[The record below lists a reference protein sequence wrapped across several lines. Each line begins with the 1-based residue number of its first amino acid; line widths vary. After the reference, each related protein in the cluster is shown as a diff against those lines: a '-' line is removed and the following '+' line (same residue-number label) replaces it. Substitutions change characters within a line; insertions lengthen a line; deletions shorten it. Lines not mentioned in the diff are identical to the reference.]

1 MSVTLKSAILALA
14 FCALLSLQMTALAS
28 DFTRPVYAR
37 PATTASGFLMEGF
50 FETFDG
56 LTMQEAHELEGWT
69 AGLDFTIPINRTMQL
84 RFLLP
89 ARTEADGVFVDTE
102 EEVEIE
108 GWGGTFDFA
117 TLYFE
122 HQLVG
127 IDNGPDRLAWFGGFG
142 YRTGVLKTGTPDR
155 YNHQGRSLHLGVRYD
170 RVLDRAGM
178 LFLDTEFRFYDP
190 SDDLNPGD
198 LIDDSFWLATVTAA
212 WLAAP
217 LGAFTPGVELMA
229 DIAENYTAASIAP
242 ELVISAG
249 QTLDLKLAVPVG
261 LTSDA
266 PDWGAQFRL
275 TLSF

>member
-1 MSVTLKSAILALA
+1 
-14 FCALLSLQMTALAS
+14 
-28 DFTRPVYAR
+28 
-37 PATTASGFLMEGF
+37 
-50 FETFDG
+50 
-56 LTMQEAHELEGWT
+56 
-69 AGLDFTIPINRTMQL
+69 
-84 RFLLP
+84 
-89 ARTEADGVFVDTE
+89 
-102 EEVEIE
+102 
-108 GWGGTFDFA
+108 
-117 TLYFE
+117 
-122 HQLVG
+122 
-127 IDNGPDRLAWFGGFG
+127 
-142 YRTGVLKTGTPDR
+142 
-155 YNHQGRSLHLGVRYD
+155 
-170 RVLDRAGM
+170 M

-229 DIAENYTAASIAP
+229 DIADNYTAASIAP
-242 ELVISAG
+242 ELVLSAG